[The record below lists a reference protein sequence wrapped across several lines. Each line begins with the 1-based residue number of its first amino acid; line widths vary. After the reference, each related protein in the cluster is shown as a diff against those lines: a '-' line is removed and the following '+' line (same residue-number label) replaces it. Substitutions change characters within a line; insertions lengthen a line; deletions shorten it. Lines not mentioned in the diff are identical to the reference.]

1 MIMEESQMLK
11 STNLTPC
18 KQRFLPP
25 GQQNGQDVSIIR
37 KVPIKANCKVG
48 CIVSSRLDW
57 VSEFPDDFSRSKLCY
72 KFDLTHKRKYYLL
85 EWSWQASN

>member
-18 KQRFLPP
+18 EQRFLPP

-37 KVPIKANCKVG
+37 NVLIKANSKVG
-48 CIVSSRLDW
+48 
-57 VSEFPDDFSRSKLCY
+57 
-72 KFDLTHKRKYYLL
+72 
-85 EWSWQASN
+85 A